1 MYSDEPRASE
11 HKAGRERR
19 TLTMNLNVN
28 NQPLIPAFSPYEGEK
43 ENRSLDWEHANDL
56 DFRGLRVHGLLSQS
70 GGLPFQACSGRET
83 GRNLRL

>member
-43 ENRSLDWEHANDL
+43 ENVSPVVEHASGL
-56 DFRGLRVHGLLSQS
+56 DFRGVGKRAVRGCRGSPGSAGPALENSL
-70 GGLPFQACSGRET
+70 
-83 GRNLRL
+83 